1 MFCQRLILLL
11 LLLLPAG
18 GFAVTLEELTLE
30 EMIAASTYIVRGRV
44 EGVVGVT
51 GASVLYTEYDL
62 RVVEVLQGD
71 LLQGELQGEATQGGG
86 SAARLRL
93 ALPGGKVG
101 NREQSF
107 SGVPIPV
114 AGKEYVFFLWRG
126 RNGLLQL
133 VGMTQ
138 GLLEVKRRTGVAI
151 AERAPTDGMLL
162 NRRSGLPV
170 HDQGLRI
177 SLSRLRTNVMTV
189 RGRSG
194 GAQ

>member
-1 MFCQRLILLL
+1 MFRQRLILLL

-18 GFAVTLEELTLE
+18 GFAVTLEELTLD

-62 RVVEVLQGD
+62 RVAEVLQGD
-71 LLQGELQGEATQGGG
+71 LLGGEATQGGG
-86 SAARLRL
+86 SPARLRL

-138 GLLEVKRRTGVAI
+138 GLLEVKRRTGVAT

-177 SLSRLRTNVMTV
+177 SLSRLRSNVMTA